1 MSESKQGKSQNLSS
15 RFIRGGGEGREE
27 ILDEE
32 EDKGDPGGGASGGNR
47 AQKQRS
53 VDGLFELVP
62 QAEVEGDVDDEDED
76 ELTYNSQ
83 GKPMQRSRMPLDK
96 R

>member
-1 MSESKQGKSQNLSS
+1 MSESKQGKSQNLSP

-47 AQKQRS
+47 AHKQRS